1 MLKNYFKIAWRNL
14 AKNRAYSSIN
24 IFGLAIGMTVALL
37 IGLWI
42 ADELSFNKSFANY
55 DRVLRVMENS
65 THNGKTE
72 TTLPTPIP
80 LALEMRTKYAGD
92 FKAVALASW
101 NNAHGLT
108 YGDKLLSKNGMFAEP
123 QIQDILSLRMVKGG
137 PGALNAPNS
146 LLICRSLAQTLF
158 GDADPMNKVIRMD
171 DRMNLKVTGVF
182 EDFPWNTEFRDTYLI
197 APWSTFEADQS
208 WVRNSRSNWD
218 NNSFQTY
225 AQLQDH
231 ADLDKVAAKLKSAL
245 TGHDRKDKPEV
256 ILHPMAKWKLFNEFT
271 NGVNSGGGIQF
282 VWMFGAIGLFVLL
295 LACINFMNLSTA
307 RSERRAKEVGIRKA
321 VGSLRGQLI
330 GQFLGESLLITFL
343 ALTLS
348 LVLTSLSL
356 PWFNQLADK
365 QMHISWNSPLFWTLL
380 IAFMVFTGLV
390 AGSYPAFYLS
400 SFPSVKVLKG
410 TFKAGRM
417 AALPRKILVVL
428 QFTVSVSLI
437 VGTIIV
443 YKQIEY
449 AHDRPVGYTR
459 EGLITVL
466 ANTMDLYTHYNSIR
480 NDLIRSGA
488 AANVAMS
495 ASPTTNIWSNQSGF
509 DWPGKDPN
517 MEPTFAIISVTH
529 DFGNTVGWQFLSGRD
544 FSRDYASDSSGL
556 VLNEAAVRYM
566 GLKHPVGT
574 NIKYLY
580 SSYRDKNFRV
590 IGVVNDMVMESP
602 FTPTRPTI
610 FAMDTAAQS
619 LNVITVKINPAM
631 STTKA
636 MPIIGTIFKKYN
648 PGSAFDYR
656 FNDDE
661 YARKFNLEERIGRL
675 AAFFTAFAIFIS
687 CLGLFGLASF
697 MAEQRTK
704 EIGVRKVLGASMM
717 HLWGLLSKEF
727 LLLVFISFFI
737 AIPVSWYVMHNWLQ
751 QYYYRTTVSI
761 WIFVATMGLSL
772 LITMMTV
779 SFQSIRAALANPAKS
794 LRTE

>member
-14 AKNRAYSSIN
+14 AKNKAYSSIN

-42 ADELSFNKSFANY
+42 TDELNFNKSFANY
-55 DRVLRVMENS
+55 DRVLRVMVNS
-65 THNGKTE
+65 THNNKTE
-72 TTLPTPIP
+72 TGQPTPIP
-80 LALEMRTKYAGD
+80 LAIEMRTKYADD

-101 NNAHGLT
+101 NNGHSLA
-108 YGDKLLSKNGMFAEP
+108 YGDKLLSKNGMYAEP
-123 QIQDILSLRMVKGG
+123 QMQDIFSLHMIKGG

-146 LLICRSLAQTLF
+146 LVICRSLAQALF
-158 GDADPMNKVIRMD
+158 GDADPMNKMVKMD
-171 DRMNLKVTGVF
+171 DRLNMKVTGVF
-182 EDFPWNTEFRDTYLI
+182 EDFPWNTEFRDVYLF
-197 APWSTFEADQS
+197 APWSTFEADQG
-208 WVRNSRSNWD
+208 WVRNSKTSWD

-225 AQLQDH
+225 AQLQEH
-231 ADLDKVAAKLKSAL
+231 ADLNKVAAKLKPAL

-256 ILHPMAKWKLFNEFT
+256 VLHPMSKWKLFNEFT
-271 NGVNSGGGIQF
+271 DGVNTGGGIQF

-343 ALTLS
+343 ALVLS
-348 LVLTSLSL
+348 LLLTSISL

-365 QMHISWNSPLFWTLL
+365 QMHIFWSSPLFWTLM

-400 SFPSVKVLKG
+400 SFSSVKVLKG

-437 VGTIIV
+437 IGTLIV

-449 AHDRPVGYTR
+449 ARDRPVGYTR
-459 EGLITVL
+459 EGLITVI

-480 NDLIRSGA
+480 SDLINSGA
-488 AANVAMS
+488 ATNVAMS
-495 ASPTTNIWSNQSGF
+495 GSPTTGIWSNQSGF

-517 MEPTFAIISVTH
+517 MEPTFAIIPVTH
-529 DFGNTVGWQFLSGRD
+529 DFGKTIGLQFVSGRD
-544 FSRDYASDSSGL
+544 FSRDYASDSSGII
-556 VLNEAAVRYM
+556 LNESAVSYM
-566 GLKHPVGT
+566 GLAHPVGT
-574 NIKYLY
+574 NMKYLY
-580 SSYRDKNFRV
+580 TSYHDNNFRI
-590 IGVVNDMVMESP
+590 IGVVKDMIMNSP

-610 FAMDTAAQS
+610 FTMDSAALS
-619 LNVITVKINPAM
+619 LNVITVKINPAR
-631 STTKA
+631 STAKA
-636 MPIIGTIFKKYN
+636 MPVIGSVFKKYN
-648 PGSAFDYR
+648 PGSSFEYA
-656 FNDDE
+656 FNDDV
-661 YARKFNLEERIGRL
+661 YAEKFKLEERVGRL

-737 AIPVSWYVMHNWLQ
+737 AIPASWCVMHNWLQ

-761 WIFVATMGLSL
+761 WIFVVTMGLAL
-772 LITMMTV
+772 LITLATV